1 MRYKRAMW
9 NGWRRES
16 AWILLPAPKCQLF
29 VEKFWYLTSSQGS
42 RGKNAGISVFDQFA
56 RENMNRLW
64 TFWHQCWYCH
74 RIGNLLVLSSLRN
87 TISETTKL
95 CALVTSEASVVD
107 CQPSW
112 DGFMWNVKSTTRCI
126 SASLALVEP
135 CLCLLSLPLDT
146 LNQTDISFLP
156 LKALMEPISC
166 GRHLVESEI
175 VTKSIFSGLLIERHN
190 TPIWLTVAGPISAN
204 LTYGS

>member
-1 MRYKRAMW
+1 MY
-9 NGWRRES
+9 
-16 AWILLPAPKCQLF
+16 
-29 VEKFWYLTSSQGS
+29 Y
-42 RGKNAGISVFDQFA
+42 
-56 RENMNRLW
+56 
-64 TFWHQCWYCH
+64 H
-74 RIGNLLVLSSLRN
+74 RIGNLLVLSSSRKSKLLQFQL
-87 TISETTKL
+87 SEKL
-95 CALVTSEASVVD
+95 CALVKWWGFSGWQSTTAVVD

-166 GRHLVESEI
+166 TRHLVESEI